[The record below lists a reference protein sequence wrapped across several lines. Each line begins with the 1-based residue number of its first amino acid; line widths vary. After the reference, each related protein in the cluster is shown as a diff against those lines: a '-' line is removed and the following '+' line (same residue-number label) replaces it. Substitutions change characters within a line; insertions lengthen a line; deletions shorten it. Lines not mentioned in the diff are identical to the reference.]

1 MSQDCPLPSSR
12 TRPASPC
19 AWPVLSQDSHRVK
32 AHNVVGA
39 DMDEGLPGF
48 WTPDS
53 CGGGGCP
60 VIIGVLQ
67 CMKTCPQDEYVEAA
81 RCIQMFRSP
90 STRSLYRGAGFLWLQ
105 GHGND
110 TCLRSSP
117 CRRVVPVKHQAAMR
131 ALKLAT
137 EAVAKNGY
145 TGVFKTAG
153 QKALQK
159 GKNDKA
165 LSAEKRAAADQQEAG
180 EYSARR
186 LAAADRL
193 AQAAERSAAAAE
205 VSAAALQ
212 QIAGSLA
219 KLVTIQSEIREN
231 YTLVNHDALVGAADD
246 EEDGENQ
253 EGDGE
258 VAA

>member
-1 MSQDCPLPSSR
+1 MAPLPPNPRREPGQAYSAR
-12 TRPASPC
+12 
-19 AWPVLSQDSHRVK
+19 D
-32 AHNVVGA
+32 
-39 DMDEGLPGF
+39 LP
-48 WTPDS
+48 
-53 CGGGGCP
+53 
-60 VIIGVLQ
+60 
-67 CMKTCPQDEYVEAA
+67 
-81 RCIQMFRSP
+81 
-90 STRSLYRGAGFLWLQ
+90 
-105 GHGND
+105 
-110 TCLRSSP
+110 CLRCCDRMCKQFNPATSGEYP
-117 CRRVVPVKHQAAMR
+117 CCEEDATGSAKCSYCGAAQGGKPCLAVPVKHQAAMR